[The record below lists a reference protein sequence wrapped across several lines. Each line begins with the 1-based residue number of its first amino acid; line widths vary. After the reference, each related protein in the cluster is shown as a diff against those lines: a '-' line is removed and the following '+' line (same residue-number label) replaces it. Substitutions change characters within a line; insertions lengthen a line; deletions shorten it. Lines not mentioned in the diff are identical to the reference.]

1 VILHLLGGVSN
12 TMALV
17 NGVYR
22 ISQYGTHEQPQI
34 LTLDNGDVTVRPPGG
49 APIGDQEVT
58 LAF

>member
-1 VILHLLGGVSN
+1 
-12 TMALV
+12 MALA

-34 LTLDNGDVTVRPPGG
+34 LTLDNGDVTVRPPGSVP
-49 APIGDQEVT
+49 AGDQEVT